1 MSHSPPHDPARLGPN
16 QRAWGRRGVL
26 ATAGA
31 TVSAVGL
38 GLADEAAASSGRR
51 GSHGGHAHGQHPDV
65 LVPVPMPAQ
74 APQREGYVSFGA
86 GRLWYWDTGG
96 SGEPIVLMHAGSGG
110 GNLWGYQQP
119 VLSAAGYRVVGYSRR
134 GYRNSDAG
142 DPNDTG
148 TVTGDLNLL
157 LAHLGLDRVHLVAT
171 AGGSISAAGYAL
183 THPDRVRTLSMVCS
197 LITVGDPDYV
207 TRSDALRPA
216 QWSTLPVD
224 FQELGPSYRAA
235 DRAGAAAWVAASG
248 TSTIRQGGGVPV
260 TAAALAQLRVPML
273 IATGD
278 ADLYTPPA
286 MLRELAA
293 KIPRAESYVIPES
306 GHSAYWER
314 PHLFNAMVLDFIKR
328 NRRPR
333 RRS

>member
-1 MSHSPPHDPARLGPN
+1 MPDLTDPHPSRPT
-16 QRAWGRRGVL
+16 WGRRGVL
-26 ATAGA
+26 ATAGV
-31 TVSAVGL
+31 TVTTLGL
-38 GLADEAAASSGRR
+38 GLADDASATPGHGRHPR
-51 GSHGGHAHGQHPDV
+51 GGHPDV

-74 APQREGYVSFGA
+74 APQTEGYVSFGA

-119 VLSAAGYRVVGYSRR
+119 VLSAAGFRVVGNSRR

-142 DPNDTG
+142 DPADTG
-148 TVTGDLNLL
+148 TVAGDLNLL
-157 LAHLGLDRVHLVAT
+157 LAHLGIDRVHLVAT
-171 AGGSISAAGYAL
+171 AGGSISAASYAL
-183 THPDRVRTLSMVCS
+183 EHPERVRTLSMICS

-207 TRSDALRPA
+207 LRSDALRPP
-216 QWSTLPVD
+216 QWSTLPLA

-235 DRAGAAAWVAASG
+235 DPQGAAAWVAASG
-248 TSTIRQGGGVPV
+248 PSTIRQGGGVPV
-260 TAAALAQLRVPML
+260 TAAALAQLRLPML

-278 ADLYTPPA
+278 ADLFTPPA

-293 KIPRAESYVIPES
+293 KIPRAESAIISES

-314 PHLFNAMVLDFIKR
+314 PHVFNDLVLDFIRR